1 MRFYLINL
9 FFLKATYILAPFFY
23 LVIFL
28 RKIKTRKLIE
38 DKKYKILIFQ
48 TQRIG
53 DMVCATPVFRE
64 IKKNFPDSHVT
75 ALGSGAALGIINANP
90 HIDKIMEYKP
100 FSFLSFFNVYFK
112 LRKSKFTHSINFFPS
127 LAPNILPFWLGI
139 PERICT
145 KTAALKITEKL
156 LSPFINRP
164 LIYKKGE
171 YAPAHHLKLLS
182 FLGIANPDPKRE
194 IFIPIG
200 AGEKVEKYFNNLNL
214 DSSENFVGI
223 SVNCDKKFREWPKE
237 KFIRFINLLQK
248 KHDVIIFFVGG
259 TGDKDD
265 IEQVRKNI
273 HNPEKSFNL
282 AGVFDIR
289 DTELALFKKF
299 SVFISV
305 DTGPLYIAD
314 ALGVPTID
322 IIGPSDPKIQ
332 SPQGKTKILAG
343 GQKNQNGQP
352 IKPCAYVLYPQDCK
366 KEDVEKLMDVSP
378 EEVLKAYEHITG

>member
-1 MRFYLINL
+1 MINL
-9 FFLKATYILAPFFY
+9 FFLKATYVLAPFFY
-23 LVIFL
+23 FKIFL
-28 RKIKTRKLIE
+28 RKIKTRKSVKE
-38 DKKYKILIFQ
+38 KKYKILIFQ

-64 IKKNFPDSHVT
+64 IKKNFPDSHIT
-75 ALGSGAALGIINANP
+75 ALGVGSALGIISANP
-90 HIDKIMEYKP
+90 HIDKIIEYKP
-100 FSFLSFFNVYFK
+100 FSFLSFWGVYFK
-112 LRKSKFTHSINFFPS
+112 LRGAGFTHSINFFPS
-127 LAPNILPFWLGI
+127 LAPNILPFWLGV

-145 KTAALKITEKL
+145 KTTALKITEKL
-156 LSPFINRP
+156 LFLFINRP

-182 FLGIANPDPKRE
+182 FLGIANSDPARE
-194 IFIPIG
+194 IFIPNG
-200 AGEKVEKYFNNLNL
+200 SSEKVEKYFNNLNL
-214 DSSENFVGI
+214 DSSEDFVGI

-237 KFIRFINLLQK
+237 KFISFINLLQK

-259 TGDKDD
+259 KGDKDD
-265 IEQVRKNI
+265 IERVRKNI
-273 HNPEKSFNL
+273 RHSKKSFNL

-332 SPQGKTKILAG
+332 SPQGKTIILTS
-343 GQKNQNGQP
+343 GQKNQNGRP

-378 EEVLKAYEHITG
+378 EDVLKAYEYITG